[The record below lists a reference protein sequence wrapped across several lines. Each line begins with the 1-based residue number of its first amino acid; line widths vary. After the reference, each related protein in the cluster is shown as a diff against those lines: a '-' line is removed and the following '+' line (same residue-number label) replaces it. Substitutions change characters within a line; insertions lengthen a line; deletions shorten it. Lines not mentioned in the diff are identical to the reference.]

1 MPGFIG
7 EGEEYGSNP
16 IVRDRVVAVSVF
28 FEWLREQNE
37 VDCEE
42 GICFLPIFVV
52 LEVLL
57 LLFMVFKQV

>member
-42 GICFLPIFVV
+42 GICFLPFFVV

-57 LLFMVFKQV
+57 LLFMVFEQV

>member
-16 IVRDRVVAVSVF
+16 IICDRVVTIFVF
-28 FEWLREQNE
+28 FEWFRKWNE

-42 GICFLPIFVV
+42 GICFLLIFVV
-52 LEVLL
+52 LKVRL
-57 LLFMVFKQV
+57 LLFMVFEQV